1 MPRCITESWWRKIK
15 ISEVF
20 HASSHRDSHSHV
32 ITLVIRRK
40 TNRRHMISD
49 HYGRSPTSQL
59 RCSQPRMGFSART
72 GGCCTLLRIRVLCSA
87 CPGMRELAIFVGS
100 VPETSFRIPRE
111 KREPS

>member
-20 HASSHRDSHSHV
+20 HASSHRDSRSHV
-32 ITLVIRRK
+32 ITLVVRRK

-49 HYGRSPTSQL
+49 HHDRVTDIATSL
-59 RCSQPRMGFSART
+59 LTATDGILGTHRWLLHIVAHSRPVLGVSLYERT
-72 GGCCTLLRIRVLCSA
+72 GHICRLCA
-87 CPGMRELAIFVGS
+87 
-100 VPETSFRIPRE
+100 ETSFRIPRE